1 MAESNQSDIRRGL
14 ERLINKAD
22 HEFSKISLLEHGLQG
37 IAAKLDQISAH
48 MEAVPYMSD
57 PTELRIAT
65 GEGKYTIGYKDSV
78 GDTAKD
84 SYVAFEQIFRGSEDL
99 IRARQR
105 VYLKLLQQH
114 PPVLDLGCGR
124 GEMLDL
130 LQQAKVPASGVD
142 LEPAMVAHAR
152 DKGHNV
158 AQMDAVQFLAEQNDM
173 SVGAV
178 FCAQVVEHL
187 PYQQL
192 LHLLKLSRI
201 KLRPDGV
208 LIVETVNPHSH
219 RALKTFWVDLTHQ
232 KPIFPEVLVALC
244 KSSGYK
250 EAFVQ
255 FPCGTG
261 DFDRDRLSEG
271 EYAVIARP

>member
-1 MAESNQSDIRRGL
+1 MA
-14 ERLINKAD
+14 
-22 HEFSKISLLEHGLQG
+22 
-37 IAAKLDQISAH
+37 
-48 MEAVPYMSD
+48 
-57 PTELRIAT
+57 
-65 GEGKYTIGYKDSV
+65 
-78 GDTAKD
+78 
-84 SYVAFEQIFRGSEDL
+84 
-99 IRARQR
+99 
-105 VYLKLLQQH
+105 
-114 PPVLDLGCGR
+114 
-124 GEMLDL
+124 
-130 LQQAKVPASGVD
+130 
-142 LEPAMVAHAR
+142 
-152 DKGHNV
+152 
-158 AQMDAVQFLAEQNDM
+158 AVQFLGEQDDI
-173 SVGAV
+173 SLGAV

-187 PYQQL
+187 FYEEL
-192 LHLLKLSRI
+192 LRLLKLSRI

-208 LIVETVNPHSH
+208 LIVETVNPHSY